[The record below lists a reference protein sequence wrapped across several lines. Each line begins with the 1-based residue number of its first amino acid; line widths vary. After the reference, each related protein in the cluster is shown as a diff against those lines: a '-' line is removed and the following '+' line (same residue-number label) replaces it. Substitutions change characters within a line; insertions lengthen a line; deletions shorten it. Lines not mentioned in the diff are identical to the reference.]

1 MKSTGV
7 AYGLAALGLLSP
19 VAGIHRFY
27 LNRPVSGVLFLLTW
41 GFLGIGTIIDLIT
54 LPRMVD
60 DENRRLLYP
69 GPPLLHRQLG
79 AGVAPHAPPALALPS
94 PAVPRNE
101 LTPEQQVLRVA
112 SENNGAVTVE
122 MVAVKTGL
130 PLREAKKQ
138 LEKLREEEY
147 CTLDVSSEGA
157 KLYVFEGLRSNKPLD
172 LSES

>member
-7 AYGLAALGLLSP
+7 AYALAALGLLSP

-27 LNRPVSGVLFLLTW
+27 LGRPVSGVLFLLTW
-41 GFLGIGTIIDLIT
+41 GFFGIGTIIDLIN

-69 GPPLLHRQLG
+69 GPPLHAHRQLG
-79 AGVAPHAPPALALPS
+79 GSAHALALPS
-94 PAVPRNE
+94 PSIPKAE

-130 PLREAKKQ
+130 PLREAKKE
-138 LEKLREEEY
+138 LERLLEEEH
-147 CTLDVSSEGA
+147 CTLDVSTEGA
-157 KLYVFEGLRSNKPLD
+157 KLYVFEGLRSTTPLD
-172 LSES
+172 LS